1 VNDPDPETLFWR
13 VGYFTAPVDFAPLA
27 RYEFNHRFDDVKRRF
42 RSIYCAETAA
52 TALRE
57 LLCDY
62 RPNAEAIRLHV
73 ERYGPDAVEDIPSQ
87 PVTASWRRQ
96 NVLQRVR
103 MQLGG
108 SLVDLIDVAT
118 RQTVETAHAGLLAA
132 YGLDHLD
139 MAQVMTKDRVVTQT
153 IASRLYD
160 EGAAAIRFA
169 SRLDGAPCIAVLEG
183 RGRLEG
189 VDAAIPL
196 SDPPPQAL
204 VDVCGTWGL
213 RLEPTD

>member
-1 VNDPDPETLFWR
+1 MRDPDPKTLFWR
-13 VGYFTAPVDFAPLA
+13 VGYFTSPVDFAPRA

-42 RSIYCAETAA
+42 RSVYCAETAA

-73 ERYGPDAVEDIPSQ
+73 ERYGPEAIEDIPSK

-103 MQLGG
+103 IALDGF
-108 SLVDLIDVAT
+108 VADLTDVAT
-118 RQTVETAHAGLLAA
+118 RQTVETAHAGLLVAH
-132 YGLDHLD
+132 GLDHLD
-139 MAQVMTKDRVVTQT
+139 MAQVMTRDRVVTQT
-153 IASRLYD
+153 IASSLYD
-160 EGAAAIRFA
+160 QGAGAIRFA

-189 VDAAIPL
+189 VEAAISL
-196 SDPPPQAL
+196 SDPPPQVL
-204 VDVCGTWGL
+204 VDVCGKWGL
-213 RLEPTD
+213 LLEPTD